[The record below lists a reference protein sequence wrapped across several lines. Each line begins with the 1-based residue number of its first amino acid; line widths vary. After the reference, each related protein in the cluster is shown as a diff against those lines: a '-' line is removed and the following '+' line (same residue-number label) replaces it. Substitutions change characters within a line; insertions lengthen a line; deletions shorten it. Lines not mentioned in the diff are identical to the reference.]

1 MHLSKELPSSL
12 PQLPDG
18 DHHPSACRVPTHPF
32 FKYSTHYP
40 PLKIIKA
47 AIMTDTLLRFSSG
60 ELRELARDI
69 SCASPESASDDSEVS
84 ASPPSEDQVDGA
96 SHDNPGEE
104 QEGGEDDETVA

>member
-1 MHLSKELPSSL
+1 MAPF
-12 PQLPDG
+12 Q
-18 DHHPSACRVPTHPF
+18 RVPYIPHN
-32 FKYSTHYP
+32 KIYSFLEYFPHYP

-84 ASPPSEDQVDGA
+84 ASPLSEDQVDGA

-104 QEGGEDDETVA
+104 KEGGEEDETAA